1 MATGLA
7 VSAAGIGSAV
17 FAPVTEYLIRRFGW
31 RVAMQVVAL
40 TLFISGLFALSFK
53 DLEYDDTSTDYDE
66 EDTSVY
72 DELSKQKIVKF
83 NEKDDL
89 CAEEEKLMK
98 NDNLG
103 TIQLM
108 NCLVDSYACAIPL
121 KFIGVLMNSYEFS
134 ENFLNCLT
142 RLLIS

>member
-1 MATGLA
+1 MIITQYFTTRLALATGLA

-17 FAPVTEYLIRRFGW
+17 FAPLTENLIRRFGW
-31 RVAMQVVAL
+31 RVAMQAVAL

-53 DLEYDDTSTDYDE
+53 DFEYDDTSTDYDE

-89 CAEEEKLMK
+89 CAEEKKLMK

-103 TIQLM
+103 TIQL
-108 NCLVDSYACAIPL
+108 P
-121 KFIGVLMNSYEFS
+121 
-134 ENFLNCLT
+134 FLRGPT
-142 RLLIS
+142 

>member
-103 TIQLM
+103 TIQL
-108 NCLVDSYACAIPL
+108 
-121 KFIGVLMNSYEFS
+121 
-134 ENFLNCLT
+134 
-142 RLLIS
+142 LIVF